1 VENLSVMQGLEAFND
16 LNKNSPDLFLLD
28 VSLFLLVP
36 CNFLKQVPVVSVLH
50 DNTELIIWQGTYQ
63 RD

>member
-1 VENLSVMQGLEAFND
+1 
-16 LNKNSPDLFLLD
+16 
-28 VSLFLLVP
+28 LFLLVP